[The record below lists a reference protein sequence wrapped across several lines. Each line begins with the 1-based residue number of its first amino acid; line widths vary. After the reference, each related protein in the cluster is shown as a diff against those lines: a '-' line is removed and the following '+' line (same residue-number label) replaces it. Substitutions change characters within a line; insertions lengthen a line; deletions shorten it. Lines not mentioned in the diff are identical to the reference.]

1 MSRKPYV
8 CASGFVAAMVV
19 LSGACTSNQGSPAT
33 SGGGG
38 GQTQG
43 GVGGES
49 GQGGQ
54 TTGTGGNPGG
64 AGGQS
69 GPGGQS
75 TTAGGSPGGSG
86 GQSAPGGQST
96 AAGGSSGGAGGSG
109 GQTTVPAGGGNLG
122 STGGTGQG
130 GSTSPPDAAAGAG
143 GSGGQGGDTT
153 PPRADAADLAP
164 AATGGSPGS
173 DAAGDSAGDAAEPDA
188 SVSSHPRRVLLCDEG
203 NRRILLVDLESPAS
217 AVWSTLVND
226 PNKHGDG
233 LRDIQLVGGD
243 RVAASTAK
251 GYVEIDVNTGEIK
264 KEVSSFS
271 GVESLRRLPNGNTIL
286 GGNSDGGV
294 TLQELDSQDAV
305 VPGHKVTFT
314 NYSQFRMFRRTPQGT
329 FLMGVANKL
338 AEVNWNKQ
346 SVWEMDFPAP
356 AGHDP
361 AYIYQGLRL
370 PDNTI
375 AVTAGYAASLLL
387 VEPTA
392 KKVQKTIGGPTQ
404 PEAAAIAPN
413 FYAGYQMLANGHFV
427 VTNWEGHGGGNGGKG
442 IQLLEYDA
450 SGTLVWRW
458 KQDPN
463 LVSSLHHLIVLDG
476 LDTTKLHDDVN
487 GVLAPVTQ

>member
-1 MSRKPYV
+1 VSRKPHT
-8 CASGFVAAMVV
+8 CSSGFVAAMVL
-19 LSGACTSNQGSPAT
+19 LSGACSSTQGSPAT
-33 SGGGG
+33 GGGSGG
-38 GQTQG
+38 QIQG
-43 GVGGES
+43 GAGGRAS
-49 GQGGQ
+49 
-54 TTGTGGNPGG
+54 GTGGNSGG

-69 GPGGQS
+69 GQGGQS
-75 TTAGGSPGGSG
+75 TAAGGSFGGSG
-86 GQSAPGGQST
+86 GQSGQGGQST
-96 AAGGSSGGAGGSG
+96 AAGGSSGGAVGSG
-109 GQTTVPAGGGNLG
+109 GQTTDPAGGGNLG
-122 STGGTGQG
+122 STGGGTGQG
-130 GSTSPPDAAAGAG
+130 GSEPAPDAAAGAG
-143 GSGGQGGDTT
+143 GSGGQGGDMTW
-153 PPRADAADLAP
+153 PRADAADLAP
-164 AATGGSPGS
+164 GGTGGSPGS
-173 DAAGDSAGDAAEPDA
+173 DAAGDGAGDAGEGDA
-188 SVSSHPRRVLLCDEG
+188 SASSHPRRVLLCDEG

-217 AVWSTLVND
+217 AVWSTPVND
-226 PNKHGDG
+226 PTKHGDG

-251 GYVEIDVNTGEIK
+251 GYVEIDLKTGEIR
-264 KEVSSFS
+264 KEVSKFS

-294 TLQELDSQDAV
+294 TLQELDSQDAAV
-305 VPGHKVTFT
+305 SGHKVTFT
-314 NYSQFRMFRRTPQGT
+314 NYSQFRMLRRTPQGT
-329 FLMGVANKL
+329 FLIGVANKL

-370 PDNTI
+370 PDGTI
-375 AVTAGYAASLLL
+375 AVTAGYAASLLI

-392 KKVQKTIGGPTQ
+392 KKVQKTIGGATQ

-413 FYAGYQMLANGHFV
+413 FYAGFQMLPNGHFV
-427 VTNWEGHGGGNGGKG
+427 VTNWQGHGGGNGGKG

-450 SGTLVWRW
+450 SGSLVWRW

>member
-1 MSRKPYV
+1 VSRKPYA

-19 LSGACTSNQGSPAT
+19 LSGACSSNQGSPAT
-33 SGGGG
+33 SGGDG

-43 GVGGES
+43 GAGGMS
-49 GQGGQ
+49 GQGGKA
-54 TTGTGGNPGG
+54 TGTGGD
-64 AGGQS
+64 
-69 GPGGQS
+69 
-75 TTAGGSPGGSG
+75 SG
-86 GQSAPGGQST
+86 GVGGHSGQGGQST
-96 AAGGSSGGAGGSG
+96 AAGGSPGGAGGSG
-109 GQTTVPAGGGNLG
+109 GQTTAPAGGGNLG
-122 STGGTGQG
+122 STGGGTGQG
-130 GSTSPPDAAAGAG
+130 GSEPASDAAAGAG
-143 GSGGQGGDTT
+143 GRGGQGGGTA
-153 PPRADAADLAP
+153 PPRADAADLTP
-164 AATGGSPGS
+164 GGTDGNPGS
-173 DAAGDSAGDAAEPDA
+173 DAAGEVAADAAEPDA
-188 SVSSHPRRVLLCDEG
+188 TVSSHPCRVLLCDEG

-251 GYVEIDVNTGEIK
+251 GYVEIDVKTGEIK
-264 KEVSSFS
+264 KEVSKFT

-294 TLQELDSQDAV
+294 TLQELDSQDAAV
-305 VPGHKVTFT
+305 SGHKVTFT

-329 FLMGVANKL
+329 FLIGVANKL

-346 SVWEMDFPAP
+346 SIWEMDFPPP

-375 AVTAGYAASLLL
+375 AVTAGYAASLLI

-404 PEAAAIAPN
+404 PEAATIAPS